1 MCIYTHPPNQPL
13 LVLVPLLGSWRNRQR
28 WHFQLLGLAKRAEIS
43 WQILHQRLDVNQ
55 QISHGKNQRLDV
67 NQQISHGK
75 MKDWKIYG
83 KMYPSIFC
91 QPLGYIWY
99 IDGYWKNKKPRF
111 EWRLKIWEN
120 LKCSYVPF
128 WIQRSILR
136 DKPNFLGCQNQLVN
150 KELGMWTNKSSWGY
164 VGYGQWGFKQLFY
177 GDVASEDFNK
187 AKKWMV

>member
-75 MKDWKIYG
+75 MKGWKIYG

-111 EWRLKIWEN
+111 EWRLKN
-120 LKCSYVPF
+120 MGKSKVFVCSVLDSEVY
-128 WIQRSILR
+128 
-136 DKPNFLGCQNQLVN
+136 
-150 KELGMWTNKSSWGY
+150 
-164 VGYGQWGFKQLFY
+164 FKRQIQLF
-177 GDVASEDFNK
+177 GMSKPIGKQRTWDVN
-187 AKKWMV
+187 